1 MSGGRHTSAID
12 RSLWE
17 DKRQFR
23 SPCNKCASAK
33 ALGGGDTQAAVSN
46 RAGITVCSR
55 CLVQLKRSRVHSLC
69 PSNLWANFTVLI
81 ILRVLSICQ
90 THFHGVREWEAA
102 RLTSVADN
110 TRPCVNQGAKRL
122 CFAVLERPL
131 AQGTALGGQQRYCQL
146 QTCPSNLGAQ

>member
-1 MSGGRHTSAID
+1 MD

-81 ILRVLSICQ
+81 ILRILSICQ
-90 THFHGVREWEAA
+90 THFMVFESG
-102 RLTSVADN
+102 RL
-110 TRPCVNQGAKRL
+110 QGSHL
-122 CFAVLERPL
+122 WLITHDLV
-131 AQGTALGGQQRYCQL
+131 
-146 QTCPSNLGAQ
+146 